1 MSSLAGKRIL
11 LVEDEFIIAAMAED
25 MLTGLG
31 ATVIGPASTIA
42 TALRLAESD
51 RIDAAVLDVNMDGER
66 IDPVADVL
74 RARNIPIVFA
84 TGYGDGA
91 LGGVREAQVLDKP
104 YTQEQLVDALAR
116 ALKISR

>member
-51 RIDAAVLDVNMDGER
+51 RIDAAVLDVNMDGDR
-66 IDPVADVL
+66 IDPVAE
-74 RARNIPIVFA
+74 
-84 TGYGDGA
+84 A
-91 LGGVREAQVLDKP
+91 LG
-104 YTQEQLVDALAR
+104 AR
-116 ALKISR
+116 SIPVIFARGTAPAPWAAHRTRWSSTSPIRRKSLLPPSPKR